1 MEPQIQYATTPDNV
15 SIAFWTLGEGAP
27 LVHLPW
33 FRASH
38 VQLEWQFP
46 ECRRWYEAL
55 ASKRNLVRYDS
66 RGVGMSFRNVS
77 DYSLEALVSDLEAV
91 VDKLGLE
98 QFALFGVLHNGPVAI
113 AYAARH
119 PERVSHLVL
128 WCTYARAEDYAQ
140 ASQVRASRSFT
151 ETDWELYTETL
162 ASIRLGWG
170 EGESTRRFA
179 ALVRESLTPQ
189 SLSAQR
195 EAFANV
201 DVTNLLPQVQAPTL
215 VMHRRG
221 ITWLDEHVVR
231 DVAARIPKAS
241 LSVLDGASGAP
252 YLGDTDSVL
261 SAVYRFLGETYEPPA
276 PPAPEAPEPTLK
288 TILFTDIEGSTALT
302 QRLGDAAA
310 RDILR
315 DYERITREALAAHG
329 GSEIKTMGDGF
340 MATFGSA
347 TRAVECAVALQR
359 AFEHWNASRGPDGEH
374 SHVRIGLN
382 AGEPIAEHEDLFGTA
397 VIVASRIADQA
408 KGGEILASNVVRELV
423 AGKRFDFA
431 SRGRS
436 PLRGFDEPVEVYEV
450 YWRS

>member
-1 MEPQIQYATTPDNV
+1 MEPQIQYATTQDNV
-15 SIAFWTLGEGAP
+15 SIAFWTLGEGVP

-77 DYSLEALVSDLEAV
+77 NYSLDALVSDLEAV
-91 VDKLGLE
+91 VDKLDLE
-98 QFALFGVLHNGPVAI
+98 RFALFGVLHNGPVAI
-113 AYAARH
+113 AYAARN
-119 PERVSHLVL
+119 PGRVSHLVL
-128 WCTYARAEDYAQ
+128 WCTYARSADYAQ
-140 ASQVRASRSFT
+140 SSQIRASRSFT
-151 ETDWELYTETL
+151 ETDWHLYTETL
-162 ASIRLGWG
+162 ASIRLGWS

-179 ALVRESLTPQ
+179 ALVRESLTPE
-189 SLSAQR
+189 SLAAQR
-195 EAFANV
+195 EAFADV
-201 DVTNLLPQVQAPTL
+201 DVSGLLPQVEAPTL

-221 ITWLDEHVVR
+221 ISWLDEQVVR
-231 DVAARIPKAS
+231 DVAARIPNAS
-241 LSVLDGASGAP
+241 LQMLEGASGAP

-261 SAVYRFLGETYEPPA
+261 STMYRFLGETYEPPP
-276 PPAPEAPEPTLK
+276 PPAQAPPEPTLK
-288 TILFTDIEGSTALT
+288 TILFTDVEGSTALT
-302 QRLGDAAA
+302 QRLGDEAA
-310 RDILR
+310 RDIMR
-315 DYERITREALAAHG
+315 DYERITREALATHG
-329 GSEIKTMGDGF
+329 GAEVKTMGDGF

-347 TRAVECAVALQR
+347 TRAVECAVALQG
-359 AFEHWNASRGPDGEH
+359 AFESWNSERGPEGEH

-382 AGEPIAEHEDLFGTA
+382 AGEPIAEDEDLFGTA

-423 AGKRFDFA
+423 AGKRFEFA

-436 PLRGFDEPVEVYEV
+436 ALRGFDEPVEVYEIR
-450 YWRS
+450 WR

>member
-1 MEPQIQYATTPDNV
+1 MEPRIQYATTADGVN
-15 SIAFWTLGEGAP
+15 IAFWSLGEGAP

-46 ECRRWYEAL
+46 EVRRWYEAL

-66 RGVGMSFRNVS
+66 RGIGMSFRNVS
-77 DYSLEALVSDLEAV
+77 DYSLDALVADLEAV
-91 VDKLGLE
+91 VDRLGLE
-98 QFALFGVLHNGPVAI
+98 RFALFAVLHNGPVAI

-119 PERVSHLVL
+119 PERVSHLIL
-128 WCTYARAEDYAQ
+128 WCTYARAADYAES
-140 ASQVRASRSFT
+140 SQIRATRGFT

-162 ASIRLGWG
+162 ASVRLGWG
-170 EGESTRRFA
+170 AGESTRRFA

-195 EAFANV
+195 AAFKDI
-201 DVTNLLPQVQAPTL
+201 DVTHLLSKVQAPTL

-221 ITWLDEHVVR
+221 IGWLNEDVVR
-231 DVAARIPKAS
+231 AVAAGIPNAG
-241 LSVLDGASGAP
+241 LQVLDGASGAP
-252 YLGDTDSVL
+252 YLGDTDAVL
-261 SAVYRFLGETYEPPA
+261 RAVYAFLGETYQPP
-276 PPAPEAPEPTLK
+276 PPEAPTPPEPALK

-302 QRLGDAAA
+302 QRLGDSAA

-347 TRAVECAVALQR
+347 TRAVECAVAMQR
-359 AFEHWNASRGPDGEH
+359 AFEDWHRRRGHEAEH
-374 SHVRIGLN
+374 AHVRIGLN

-408 KGGEILASNVVRELV
+408 RGGEILAANVVKELV
-423 AGKRFDFA
+423 AGKRFQFA
-431 SRGRS
+431 SRGRTA
-436 PLRGFDEPVEVYEV
+436 LRGFDEPVEVFEV
-450 YWRS
+450 LWQ